1 MTDTP
6 VPLAAPAPVFQR
18 HAALIAAT
26 ERAVNALPALSP
38 DASPQSFP
46 ALKAALGPEGAA

>member
-1 MTDTP
+1 MTDTRTP
-6 VPLAAPAPVFQR
+6 PASDAVYQR
-18 HAALIAAT
+18 HAGLIIAT

-46 ALKAALGPEGAA
+46 ALKASLRSGAVA

>member
-6 VPLAAPAPVFQR
+6 TPPAPDAVFKR
-18 HAALIAAT
+18 HASLIAAT
-26 ERAVNALPALSP
+26 EAAVNALPPLSP

-46 ALKAALGPEGAA
+46 ALKAVSRPGGGE

>member
-6 VPLAAPAPVFQR
+6 MTAAADAVARR
-18 HAALIAAT
+18 HAALVAAT
-26 ERAVNALPALSP
+26 REAIDALPPLAP

-46 ALKAALGPEGAA
+46 ALKAATPPEVRA